1 MILIDDAMSL
11 LRDMGTVRNMR
22 KFIESK
28 NKSMSIIHG
37 KPQPKRYEYKAI
49 VYLPVAVK

>member
-1 MILIDDAMSL
+1 MSL

-37 KPQPKRYEYKAI
+37 KPQSKRYEHNCRLTSSDEMLI
-49 VYLPVAVK
+49 WLDV

>member
-1 MILIDDAMSL
+1 MYFFACHLFSNNDDILIDDAMSL

-37 KPQPKRYEYKAI
+37 KPQSIR
-49 VYLPVAVK
+49 